1 MKRWVTYG
9 ILCAGAVLAAG
20 VVSPA
25 VGQPPVAPGVAGPA
39 VPVRPR
45 QPGGLFGD
53 SLGSYRTIEGALY
66 DGPGKVESNTLMVDT
81 LDGRKLDRPVAVLV
95 RNVRLPARERC
106 VLKGY
111 ELGEMIGRPPAEYD
125 AAREQGKDAD
135 ELAKRDQAVWRWRPY
150 FVVLIAVK
158 PGGLEVRK
166 P

>member
-1 MKRWVTYG
+1 
-9 ILCAGAVLAAG
+9 
-20 VVSPA
+20 
-25 VGQPPVAPGVAGPA
+25 
-39 VPVRPR
+39 
-45 QPGGLFGD
+45 
-53 SLGSYRTIEGALY
+53 
-66 DGPGKVESNTLMVDT
+66 MVDA

-111 ELGEMIGRPPAEYD
+111 ELGEMIGRPPAEYA

-150 FVVLIAVK
+150 FVVLSAVK